1 MTTGGNLFHAFEA
14 GFAASASAVAFE
26 AVDATPLLTF
36 AALSTAVARFANALE
51 ALGVRPG
58 DRVSVQ
64 IDKSLGAVALYLAVL
79 KTGAV
84 LNPLNTAY
92 TPAEVEYFIA
102 DAAPALVVTSS
113 EKAASVEPIA
123 SRHGSAHAT
132 LDGLSAGSLAAEAA
146 RHPPDHETC
155 ARRPHDLAG
164 LLYTSGTTGRPKGA
178 MLSHGNLLAN
188 ATTLHQVWAFAPDD
202 VLLHA
207 LPVFHVHGLYVAL
220 NTAFLRAHRIIWLER
235 FDTADVLRALPRA
248 TIFMGIP
255 TYYTRLLADERFDLA
270 ACKMIRLLI
279 SGSAPLL
286 PETHA
291 AVFERTGRQILERYG
306 MTETGM
312 IASNPVAG
320 ARKAGSVGFAL
331 PGVDVRIADSDGRLL
346 PPGEIGV
353 LEVKGPNVFSG
364 YWRRER
370 SRVEDFRPDGFF
382 ITGDIGT
389 MDAAGRITLL
399 GRAKDV
405 IISGG
410 LNVYPREV
418 EQALDSIDGIAEA
431 AVIGV
436 PHPDFG
442 EAVIAVV
449 TGDTSMPQEA
459 AILDALRASLAKF
472 KLPKRIFAADE
483 LPRNAMGKVQKA
495 ELRRRFAR
503 LFIELGN
510 RN

>member
-1 MTTGGNLFHAFEA
+1 MAGANLYEAFEP
-14 GFAASASAVAFE
+14 GFAAGASAVAFE
-26 AVDATPLLTF
+26 AVDGTPLLTF
-36 AALSTAVARFANALE
+36 AALGTAVARFASALE
-51 ALGVRPG
+51 TLGVTPG
-58 DRVSVQ
+58 DRVSTQ
-64 IDKSLGAVALYLAVL
+64 IDKSLGAIVLYLAVL

-92 TPAEVEYFIA
+92 TAAEVEYFIA

-113 EKAASVEPIA
+113 EKAETMEPIA
-123 SRHGSAHAT
+123 RRHGSAHVT
-132 LDGLSAGSLAAEAA
+132 LDGLSAGSLARKAA
-146 RHPPDHETC
+146 GCPPDHETC
-155 ARRPHDLAG
+155 ARRPDDLAG

-178 MLSHGNLLAN
+178 MLSHGNLLSN
-188 ATTLHQVWAFAPDD
+188 ASTLRNVWAFAPDD

-220 NTAFLRAHRIIWLER
+220 NTAFLGAHRIIWLER

-255 TYYTRLLADERFDLA
+255 TYYTRLLADERFDSA
-270 ACKMIRLLI
+270 ACRTIRLLI

-291 AVFERTGRQILERYG
+291 AVFERTGRSILERYG

-312 IASNPVAG
+312 IATNPVQG
-320 ARKAGSVGFAL
+320 PRLAGSVGFAL
-331 PGVDVRIADSDGRLL
+331 PDVDVRIADDNGRPL

-353 LEVKGPNVFSG
+353 LEVRGPNVFSG
-364 YWRRER
+364 YWHRER
-370 SRVEDFRPDGFF
+370 ARAEDFRADGFF

-418 EQALDSIDGIAEA
+418 EQALETIEGIAEA

-449 TGDTSMPQEA
+449 IGGAAMPEER
-459 AILDALRASLAKF
+459 AIIDRLRASLAKF
-472 KLPKRIFAADE
+472 KIPKRILRVGE

-503 LFIELGN
+503 LLT
-510 RN
+510 

>member
-1 MTTGGNLFHAFEA
+1 MAGGNLYQAFKPS
-14 GFAASASAVAFE
+14 FAARSAAIAFE
-26 AVDATPLLTF
+26 AVDGTPLLTF
-36 AALSTAVARFANALE
+36 GALSTAVARFANALR
-51 ALGVRPG
+51 ALGVKPG
-58 DRVSVQ
+58 DRVTAQV
-64 IDKSLGAVALYLAVL
+64 DKSLGAVALYLAAL
-79 KTGAV
+79 KSGAV

-92 TPAEVEYFIA
+92 TSAEVEYFIA

-113 EKAASVEPIA
+113 AKAETIEPIA
-123 SRHGSAHAT
+123 RRHGAGHAT
-132 LDGLSAGSLAAEAA
+132 LDGLSAGSLAEEAA
-146 RHPPDHETC
+146 RGAPSHDTC
-155 ARRPHDLAG
+155 ARRPGDLAG

-178 MLSHGNLLAN
+178 MLSHGNLLSN
-188 ATTLHQVWAFAPDD
+188 ARTLHHVWAFAPGDI
-202 VLLHA
+202 LLHA

-220 NTAFLRAHRIIWLER
+220 NTAFLGANRIIWLER
-235 FDTADVLRALPRA
+235 FDTADVLRGLPRA

-255 TYYTRLLADERFDLA
+255 THYTRLLAQEGFDSV
-270 ACKMIRLLI
+270 ACRAIRLLI

-291 AVFERTGRQILERYG
+291 AVFKRTGQRILERYG

-312 IASNPVAG
+312 IASNPIIGV
-320 ARKAGSVGFAL
+320 RLAGSVGLAL
-331 PGVDVRIADSDGRLL
+331 PGVDVRIADNDGRSL

-370 SRVEDFRPDGFF
+370 SRAEDFRPDGFF
-382 ITGDIGT
+382 ITGDIAA

-399 GRAKDV
+399 GRARDV

-418 EQALDSIDGIAEA
+418 EQALDAIEGIAEA

-449 TGDTSMPQEA
+449 TGDSTMPKEA
-459 AILDALRASLAKF
+459 AIIDTLASGLAKF
-472 KLPKRIFAADE
+472 KLPKRIFLIDE

-503 LFIELGN
+503 VFADQP
-510 RN
+510 

>member
-1 MTTGGNLFHAFEA
+1 MTAGGNLFHAFDA
-14 GFAASASAVAFE
+14 GFTAGASAVAFE
-26 AVDATPLLTF
+26 AVDGTPLLTF
-36 AALSTAVARFANALE
+36 AALSAAVARFANALE

-92 TPAEVEYFIA
+92 TPVEVEYFIA

-113 EKAASVEPIA
+113 PKTASVEPIA
-123 SRHGSAHAT
+123 RRHGSAHAT
-132 LDGLSAGSLAAEAA
+132 LDGLSAGSLAGEAA
-146 RHPPDHETC
+146 RNHPHHGTC
-155 ARRPHDLAG
+155 ARRPADLAG

-178 MLSHGNLLAN
+178 MLSHGNLLSN
-188 ATTLHQVWAFAPDD
+188 AKTLHRVWAFAPDD

-220 NTAFLRAHRIIWLER
+220 NTAFLGANRIIWLER

-248 TIFMGIP
+248 TIFMGMP
-255 TYYTRLLADERFDLA
+255 THYTRLLADERFISA
-270 ACKMIRLLI
+270 ACQKIRLLI

-312 IASNPVAG
+312 IASNPLAG
-320 ARKAGSVGFAL
+320 ERVAGSVGFAL
-331 PGVDVRIADSDGRLL
+331 PGVDVRIADGDGRPL

-370 SRVEDFRPDGFF
+370 ARAEDFRADGFF
-382 ITGDIGT
+382 ITGDIGM
-389 MDAAGRITLL
+389 MDAMGRITLL
-399 GRAKDV
+399 GRARDV

-418 EQALDSIDGIAEA
+418 EEALDAIGGIAEA

-436 PHPDFG
+436 PHADFG

-449 TGDTSMPQEA
+449 TGDSTMPDEA
-459 AILDALRASLAKF
+459 AIIATLSAGLAKF
-472 KLPKRIFAADE
+472 KLPKRVFLVDE

-503 LFIELGN
+503 LFI
-510 RN
+510 

>member
-1 MTTGGNLFHAFEA
+1 MTAAGNLFHAFEA
-14 GFAASASAVAFE
+14 GFTASATAVAFE
-26 AVDATPLLTF
+26 AVDGTPLLTF
-36 AALSTAVARFANALE
+36 AALSAAVARFANALE

-64 IDKSLGAVALYLAVL
+64 VDKSLGAVALYLAVL

-92 TPAEVEYFIA
+92 TPVEVEYFIA

-113 EKAASVEPIA
+113 EKVASLEPIA
-123 SRHGSAHAT
+123 RRHGSAHAK
-132 LDGLSAGSLAAEAA
+132 LDGLSAGSLAGEAA
-146 RHPPDHETC
+146 RHHPHHETC
-155 ARRPHDLAG
+155 ARKPDDLAG

-178 MLSHGNLLAN
+178 MLSHANLLSN
-188 ATTLHQVWAFAPDD
+188 ATTLHRAWAFAPDD

-220 NTAFLRAHRIIWLER
+220 NTAFLGANRIIWLER
-235 FDTADVLRALPRA
+235 FDAAVVLRAFPRA

-255 TYYTRLLADERFDLA
+255 TYYTRLLAEERFGLA
-270 ACKMIRLLI
+270 ACQKIRLLI

-320 ARKAGSVGFAL
+320 ERVAGSVGFAL
-331 PGVDVRIADSDGRLL
+331 PGIDVRIADGNGRIL

-353 LEVKGPNVFSG
+353 LEVNGPNVFSG

-370 SRVEDFRPDGFF
+370 SRGQDFRSDGYF

-389 MDAAGRITLL
+389 IDAAGRITLV

-418 EQALDSIDGIAEA
+418 EQALDSIEGIAEA

-449 TGDTSMPQEA
+449 TGNSSMPEEA
-459 AILDALRASLAKF
+459 AVIDALRASLAKF
-472 KLPKRIFAADE
+472 KLPKRIFAIGE
-483 LPRNAMGKVQKA
+483 LPRNSMGKVQKT
-495 ELRRRFAR
+495 ELRRRFANV
-503 LFIELGN
+503 FAAQP
-510 RN
+510 

>member
-1 MTTGGNLFHAFEA
+1 MANSGNLFHAFEA
-14 GFAASASAVAFE
+14 GFAAGASAVAFE
-26 AVDATPLLTF
+26 AVDGTPLLSF
-36 AALSTAVARFANALE
+36 AALGAAVASFANALE

-64 IDKSLGAVALYLAVL
+64 VDKSLGAVALYLAVL

-102 DAAPALVVTSS
+102 DAVPALVVTSS
-113 EKAASVEPIA
+113 EKTASLEPIA
-123 SRHGSAHAT
+123 RRHGSAHAT
-132 LDGLSAGSLAAEAA
+132 LDGLSAGSLAGEAA
-146 RHPPDHETC
+146 RRPPHHATC
-155 ARRPHDLAG
+155 ARRPDDLAG

-178 MLSHGNLLAN
+178 MLSHGNLLSN
-188 ATTLHQVWAFAPDD
+188 ATTLHRVWAFAPDD

-220 NTAFLRAHRIIWLER
+220 NTAFLGANRIIWLEG
-235 FDTADVLRALPRA
+235 FDTVDVLRALPRA

-255 TYYTRLLADERFDLA
+255 TYYTRLLADERFDHA
-270 ACKMIRLLI
+270 ACQRIRLLI

-291 AVFERTGRQILERYG
+291 AVFERTGQEILERYG

-320 ARKAGSVGFAL
+320 PRMAGSVGFAL

-353 LEVKGPNVFSG
+353 LEVRGPNVFSG

-370 SRVEDFRPDGFF
+370 SRGEDFRTDGYF

-389 MDAAGRITLL
+389 MDAEGRITLL

-418 EQALDSIDGIAEA
+418 EQALDSIDGITEA

-442 EAVIAVV
+442 EAVIAIV
-449 TGDTSMPQEA
+449 TGDSGMPEEA
-459 AILDALRASLAKF
+459 AIIAALRVGLAKF
-472 KLPKRIFAADE
+472 KLPKRIIPIE
-483 LPRNAMGKVQKA
+483 EMPRNAMGKVQKG
-495 ELRRRFAR
+495 ELRRRFVDVFAAQP
-503 LFIELGN
+503 
-510 RN
+510 

>member
-26 AVDATPLLTF
+26 AVDGTPLLTF

-64 IDKSLGAVALYLAVL
+64 IDKSLGAIALYLAVL

-92 TPAEVEYFIA
+92 TPTEVEFFIA

-146 RHPPDHETC
+146 RHPLDHETC

-178 MLSHGNLLAN
+178 MLSHGNLLSN
-188 ATTLHQVWAFAPDD
+188 AATLHQVWAFAPDD

-220 NTAFLRAHRIIWLER
+220 NTAFLSAHRIIWLER

-255 TYYTRLLADERFDLA
+255 TYYTRLLADERFGLA

-320 ARKAGSVGFAL
+320 ARMTGSVGFAL
-331 PGVDVRIADSDGRLL
+331 PGVEVRIADSDGRLL

-370 SRVEDFRPDGFF
+370 SRAEDFRPDGFF

-389 MDAAGRITLL
+389 MDGAGRITLL

-418 EQALDSIDGIAEA
+418 EQALDSIEGIAEA

-449 TGDTSMPQEA
+449 TGDTTMPQEA

-472 KLPKRIFAADE
+472 KLPKRIFGADE

-495 ELRRRFAR
+495 ELRRRFANV
-503 LFIELGN
+503 FTAQP
-510 RN
+510 